1 MGDEVADGVDLGSI
15 WLYACINDITVCQ
28 QNVFHISFSNNI
40 VLEYQTMSIEQRVST
55 ILSDPNGRLILLN
68 NHATAAP
75 CSPLVPVPWSL
86 AS

>member
-68 NHATAAP
+68 NHAAAAP